1 MTDAKLIVL
10 LNNHISTA
18 MWCCSPHDGEG
29 LWYTNE
35 YPEEMWIQGF
45 ARWVEAPEN
54 HPKVWSCWPRDTLA
68 TPGWL
73 GWTWGTRS
81 DLSTI
86 WEPPI
91 LMIIMTIIITIII
104 GSHLGNRHSRNG
116 LGGGSGEGW
125 WPILFEHFIDLSPF
139 KKATA
144 CWRSTQ
150 TCWSS
155 WRGSCQR
162 ATWWERS
169 STRSSWA
176 DRRSWSTQA
185 TSTPSAPSSRTWTT
199 PSTNP
204 LCTLCRLTLRTLPI
218 ACWI

>member
-1 MTDAKLIVL
+1 
-10 LNNHISTA
+10 
-18 MWCCSPHDGEG
+18 
-29 LWYTNE
+29 
-35 YPEEMWIQGF
+35 
-45 ARWVEAPEN
+45 
-54 HPKVWSCWPRDTLA
+54 
-68 TPGWL
+68 
-73 GWTWGTRS
+73 
-81 DLSTI
+81 
-86 WEPPI
+86 
-91 LMIIMTIIITIII
+91 MTIIITIII
-104 GSHLGNRHSRNG
+104 GSHLGNRHSGDG

-125 WPILFEHFIDLSPF
+125 WTILFEHFIDLSPF

-169 STRSSWA
+169 SIRSSWA

-199 PSTNP
+199 LSSSPW
-204 LCTLCRLTLRTLPI
+204 CTLCRLALRTLPI
-218 ACWI
+218 AWKRKKVRIYIRKIGHPPSQSLLYFLWDDSPKSK